1 MRKIR
6 IAVSGLV
13 LLVLILGI
21 IYAQTTKPTSS
32 TTTQKATSIP
42 SKIVESKIYQ
52 PAEFLT
58 LADKAKKHRNL
69 HIQGMA
75 LLDGEGVKEI
85 PSEARRIEFEIWLK
99 FPWVRIKFKSPD
111 HQQRVSDGRYSYLFY
126 FDNKGKLIC
135 QRKFITTQN
144 LYHTLTTAA
153 IFVDAAKGY
162 ENLASF
168 VKFKPAAK
176 VYIPQK
182 YIQKSKLKVNTEKV
196 RWFKIIPVRKPIHP
210 IARNWDSVVG
220 ISTKDGLVYF
230 LRGKKRAKD
239 KEIIVTYLFR
249 VVSEGMVKDRDLKL
263 PSIAAGASW
272 IDADTVKPIAA
283 PLKVISVKQ

>member
-1 MRKIR
+1 MHMIR
-6 IAVSGLV
+6 FAVSK
-13 LLVLILGI
+13 LILSVSIAGV

-32 TTTQKATSIP
+32 STPKATSMP
-42 SKIVESKIYQ
+42 SKIIELKIYQ
-52 PAEFLT
+52 PAEFLA

-69 HIQGMA
+69 HIKGVA

-85 PSEARRIEFEIWLK
+85 PSSARRVEFEIWLK
-99 FPWVRIKFKSPD
+99 FPQVRIKFKSPD

-182 YIQKSKLKVNTEKV
+182 YIQKSNLKVNTEKV
-196 RWFKIIPVRKPIHP
+196 RWFRIIPVRKPIHP
-210 IARNWDSVVG
+210 IARN
-220 ISTKDGLVYF
+220 
-230 LRGKKRAKD
+230 
-239 KEIIVTYLFR
+239 
-249 VVSEGMVKDRDLKL
+249 
-263 PSIAAGASW
+263 
-272 IDADTVKPIAA
+272 
-283 PLKVISVKQ
+283 